1 MTVTWDSRKKE
12 VAYDG
17 SSTKNVD
24 CSHNG
29 KWYVIRYEQ
38 GKPANEYTLL
48 KSLNGDVSTF
58 EVTDSDIEYD
68 KKYVYRVIFL
78 PDILESTYKDKLTQL
93 PGYQRSRND
102 YDLWM
107 EKEVETKL
115 DVNIQL
121 SQDMKYTEG
130 VRLKWSYSIE
140 QAGLTWQIDY
150 RTANSDESWQT
161 RSEAPGVDTNKSE
174 ASIEFESSGPC
185 DLKEY
190 RVRVTVNGRDFYSNI
205 ASTSV
210 PDSTYIS
217 EVVASTGTEESSVTV
232 KWKVVSPD
240 RQYDIW
246 YRVLRRVIGD
256 SEWTLLTDDKH
267 GTASEYTFTD
277 TRAVAGSYYEYS
289 VEAYGAQC

>member
-1 MTVTWDSRKKE
+1 M
-12 VAYDG
+12 
-17 SSTKNVD
+17 
-24 CSHNG
+24 
-29 KWYVIRYEQ
+29 IRYEP
-38 GKPANEYTLL
+38 GKPNDYTLVNT
-48 KSLNGDVSTF
+48 LNGNASSLKM
-58 EVTDSDIEYD
+58 TDSNIEYD
-68 KKYVYRVIFL
+68 QKYTYRVIFL

-93 PGYQRSRND
+93 PGYQRTRND

-107 EKEVETKL
+107 ETGEVETKMEVKIEL
-115 DVNIQL
+115 W
-121 SQDMKYTEG
+121 QDMKYTAA
-130 VRLKWSYSIE
+130 VRLKWNYGIE
-140 QAGLTWQIDY
+140 LDDLTWHIDY
-150 RTANSDESWQT
+150 RDAGSNKAWQT
-161 RSEAPGVDTNKSE
+161 RSEAPMVDKNQSE
-174 ASIEFESSGPC
+174 AMLDITGSSVCEP
-185 DLKEY
+185 KEY
-190 RVRVTVNGRDFYSNI
+190 RVRVTINGRVLYSNI

-277 TRAVAGSYYEYS
+277 TRAVAGSS
-289 VEAYGAQC
+289 TNTR